1 MELTIRRV
9 LSDLVKVWIPY
20 AYRLDRFA
28 DLPIQLEI
36 CPSPAEL
43 PSDPADVQFWTPP
56 YLADRSVTEL
66 LDQMPALKVVQ
77 LLTAGAEVWI
87 NRVRDGVL
95 LCDGQG
101 IHTSSTAE
109 LALALILSY
118 QRRIPEFVRAQAAG
132 EWDRTATPTPELTD
146 SRVLIVGA
154 GAIGD
159 NLRHRL
165 EACEAASVTMVARSA
180 RPGVHAVT
188 ELPGLLPDADIVVLL
203 VPLTPDTTGLI
214 DAKMLSHM
222 HDGALLVNIA
232 RGPVV
237 VTDDLVAELRS
248 GRLHAAM
255 DVTDPEPLP
264 TGHPLWTLPN
274 VLITPHVGG
283 IVQGLMPRAYRLL
296 EAQLRRFVA
305 GEPMHNVVAHGY

>member
-1 MELTIRRV
+1 MSRSSV

-20 AYRLDRFA
+20 PYHLERFA
-28 DLPIQLEI
+28 DLPIDLEV
-36 CPSPAEL
+36 CPSPEEM

-56 YLADRSVTEL
+56 YLAGPNVTAVLDR
-66 LDQMPALKVVQ
+66 MPRLRVVQ

-87 NRVRDGVL
+87 NRMPDGVL

-109 LALALILSY
+109 LALSLILAY
-118 QRRIPEFVRAQAAG
+118 QRRIPAFVRAQAAG
-132 EWDRTATPTPELTD
+132 VWDRSATPTPELTD

-159 NLRHRL
+159 NLARRIT
-165 EACEAASVTMVARSA
+165 ACEASVTMVARSA
-180 RPGVHAVT
+180 RGDIHGVD
-188 ELPGLLPDADIVVLL
+188 ELPDLLPDADIVVLL
-203 VPLTPDTTGLI
+203 VPLTAETTGMI
-214 DAKMLSHM
+214 DGKLLSRM
-222 HDGALLVNIA
+222 RDGALLVNVA

-237 VTDDLVAELRS
+237 VTDDLVAELRT

-264 TGHPLWTLPN
+264 AGHPLWTLPN

-283 IVQGLMPRAYRLL
+283 IVKGLMPRAYRLL

-305 GEPMHNVVAHGY
+305 GEPMHNVVADGY